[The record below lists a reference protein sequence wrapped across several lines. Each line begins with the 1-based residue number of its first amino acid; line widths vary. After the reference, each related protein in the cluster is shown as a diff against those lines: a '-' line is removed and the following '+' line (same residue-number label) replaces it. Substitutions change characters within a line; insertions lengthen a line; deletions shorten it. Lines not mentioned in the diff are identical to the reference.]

1 MGITIASAKVHI
13 QKGELP
19 GKVRSGHEKSH
30 RKFGCSVAM
39 AADIRK
45 TSQTPSSLTIPVA
58 SLAKATFLVIF
69 SSLLHV
75 GYFFSSRPSS
85 ALVYSQKAVNA
96 KQANSDELQKAD
108 TIPRMSMDLR
118 LWVLLQLMMRTWGES
133 RSDFQC
139 VCHQWCV
146 CVPWC
151 GHLDLNPHRRRS

>member
-69 SSLLHV
+69 SSVLHV
-75 GYFFSSRPSS
+75 GYFLSLRPSS
-85 ALVYSQKAVNA
+85 ALLDKQEKAANSRQVGSESQKA
-96 KQANSDELQKAD
+96 SIL
-108 TIPRMSMDLR
+108 
-118 LWVLLQLMMRTWGES
+118 
-133 RSDFQC
+133 
-139 VCHQWCV
+139 
-146 CVPWC
+146 
-151 GHLDLNPHRRRS
+151 RRSFRI